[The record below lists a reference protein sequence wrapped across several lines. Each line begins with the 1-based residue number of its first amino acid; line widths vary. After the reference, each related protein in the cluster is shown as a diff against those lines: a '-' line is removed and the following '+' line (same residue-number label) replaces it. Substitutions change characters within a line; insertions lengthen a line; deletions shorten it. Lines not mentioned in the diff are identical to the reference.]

1 MSWDEG
7 ESLNEIV
14 ASGVDGEHLRV
25 RVHSLNDFL
34 RAGVDRRCALRG
46 KGWSVKRNGEE
57 KERTGKRGE

>member
-1 MSWDEG
+1 M
-7 ESLNEIV
+7 

-46 KGWSVKRNGEE
+46 KGWSVKHNGEE